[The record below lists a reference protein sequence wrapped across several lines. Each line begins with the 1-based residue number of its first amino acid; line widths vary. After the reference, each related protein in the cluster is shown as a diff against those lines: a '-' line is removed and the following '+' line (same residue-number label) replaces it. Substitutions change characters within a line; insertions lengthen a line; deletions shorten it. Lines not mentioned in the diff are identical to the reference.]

1 MGLKC
6 INFTNGLRLPIFP
19 SSGSEE
25 YEENTRVFSPWG
37 VVSMYAMKNAIIT
50 AADSSGKFINPGIVG
65 QTLTDMDGNT
75 WKFTK
80 KDDNT
85 INLLITSPSND
96 TMSCDLANATSY
108 GPTAY
113 NLVAVD
119 DNMTLQVHCISDIDR
134 VVARSLTND
143 RFGKGITEGYVE
155 NWNGEYSFY
164 SDITLVDYVGD
175 GQDDNW
181 SGKFG
186 RMSTQMRNIFAGDTF
201 CHIQGLHL
209 TGRGA
214 PSEDPDEYINANDFY
229 IRPFYGSG
237 TSYTLSSF
245 NFNNSISDFD
255 DDEKIDPFAPGG
267 STEPSDGIGDFDD
280 TSDEIAIPDLPT
292 LDATD
297 TGFITLFNPSL
308 TELRSLASYMWSNL
322 FDIDTFRKL
331 FADPMDCILGLSIV
345 PVAVPNGASKEVRV
359 GNIGTGISM
368 TTAAQQYI
376 KVQCGSINLKEYWG
390 AYLDYAP
397 YTKAEIYLPYIGTH
411 PLAIDDVMNK
421 TITVEYHVDILSGA
435 CTAFVKCGASVL
447 YEFIG
452 QCSSSVPISGN
463 DWTNVVNGALT
474 IASAIGSMVATGGLS
489 APVAASDVTSFAGTA
504 MSMKP
509 SVEKS
514 GSMSGTGGMLAIQTP
529 YIILTRPRQAL
540 PSGQN
545 SYSGYPSFI
554 TEHLGSITGYTEVDS
569 VHLKNIPCTGE
580 ELAEI
585 EALLKGGVIL

>member
-1 MGLKC
+1 MSMKC

-37 VVSMYAMKNAIIT
+37 VVSMYAMKNAVIT
-50 AADSSGKFINPGIVG
+50 AADANGKFINPGIVG

-80 KDDNT
+80 KDDDT

-96 TMSCDLANATSY
+96 TMSCDLDASTTS
-108 GPTAY
+108 GPAAY

-134 VVARSLTND
+134 VNYRNLSND
-143 RFGKGITEGYVE
+143 RFGKGISVGYVE

-164 SDITLVDYVGD
+164 NDLTLVDYVGD
-175 GQDDNW
+175 GHDDNW

-186 RMSTQMRNIFAGDTF
+186 RMTTQMRNIFAGDTF

-209 TGRGA
+209 TGRGS
-214 PSEDPDEYINANDFY
+214 PSEDPDEYINANDY
-229 IRPFYGSG
+229 YLRPFYGSG
-237 TSYTLSSF
+237 TSYTLTNF

-255 DDEKIDPFAPGG
+255 DDEKIDPFEPGG

-280 TSDEIAIPDLPT
+280 TSDEIEIPNLPT

-308 TELRSLASYMWSNL
+308 TELRNLASYMWSGL

-359 GNIGTGISM
+359 GNIGTGVSM
-368 TTAAQQYI
+368 TTAAQQYV

-474 IASAIGSMVATGGLS
+474 IASAIGSMVASGGLS

-569 VHLKNIPCTGE
+569 VHLKNIPCTME
-580 ELAEI
+580 ELSEI

>member
-134 VVARSLTND
+134 VEYRALSND
-143 RFGKGITEGYVE
+143 RFGKGISEGYVE

-164 SDITLVDYVGD
+164 SDITLVDYIGD
-175 GQDDNW
+175 GQGDNW

-186 RMSTQMRNIFAGDTF
+186 RLTTQMRNIFAGDTF

-209 TGRGA
+209 TGRGH

-229 IRPFYGSG
+229 MRPFYGSG

-368 TTAAQQYI
+368 TTAAQQYV